1 MSIAGVVCC
10 LSLFVIIA
18 PAQKAGNTTA
28 AATIAWKD
36 GLKQKPEW
44 YGGEEAARIAD
55 NLLLYQ
61 RDTGGWPKNIE
72 MAAQLAERERAEI
85 LKQKPE
91 TDSTIDNGATFT
103 QLAYLARVYT
113 AQKLSRH
120 KEAFLK
126 GFDYLLKAQYANG
139 GWPQYYPPRRGY
151 YTHITFNDGAM
162 IGVMKLL
169 RDIAQPKAAYLFVDE
184 TRRALAARAVQQGIE
199 LILKTQVILEGKP
212 TVWAAQYDEVT
223 LAPAAAR
230 KFEPVSLTGG
240 ESVGIVQFLMSI
252 NQPDRRVV
260 EAIEAAIAWYEKSK
274 INGVRWTEKRDAS
287 KPGGFERVAIQDPGA
302 GPIWARFYE
311 IGSNRPIFIG
321 RDSRIKYS
329 VAEIEEERRNGYQWY
344 VYTPAELLDQDYPA
358 WQKKQRR

>member
-1 MSIAGVVCC
+1 MVFC
-10 LSLFVIIA
+10 LSLFVIVA
-18 PAQKAGNTTA
+18 PAQQAAVNTKTTA
-28 AATIAWKD
+28 APIDWKD
-36 GLKQKPEW
+36 SLKQKPEW
-44 YGGEEAARIAD
+44 YGGDEASRIAD

-61 RDTGGWPKNIE
+61 RDSGGWPKNIN
-72 MAAQLAERERAEI
+72 MAAALAEPQRIELA
-85 LKQKPE
+85 KQKQE
-91 TDSTIDNGATFT
+91 ADSTIDNGATFT

-113 AQKLSRH
+113 ARKQERH
-120 KEAFLK
+120 KDAFLK
-126 GFDYLLKAQYANG
+126 GVDYLLKAQYANG
-139 GWPQYYPPRRGY
+139 GWPQYYPPRHGY

-169 RDIAQPKAAYLFVDE
+169 RDIAQQKSAYLFVDDA
-184 TRRALAARAVQQGIE
+184 RRALAAQAVEKGID
-199 LILKTQVILEGKP
+199 LILKTQVAVEGKP

-252 NQPDRRVV
+252 NRPDQRVI
-260 EAIEAAIAWYEKSK
+260 ESIEAAIAWYKKSK
-274 INGVRWTEKRDAS
+274 ISGVRWTEKRDAS
-287 KPGGFERVAIQDPGA
+287 RPGGFERVAIQDSNA

-329 VAEIEEERRNGYQWY
+329 VAEIEAERRNGYQWY
-344 VYTPAELLDQDYPA
+344 VYTPAELLDEDYPA